1 MLLLLLLKQQLL
13 LLLLLLPDQA
23 RAGRERLVQERARL
37 AVRARQILRRPRVLQ
52 YLRRALVTGRGGGR
66 GRGGLGYCGLVRRS
80 FGRDGEGGV
89 AVLGGLAAAV
99 PRVVLVVAVLLL
111 SAGPIG
117 CAATAAARGE
127 GQLRGGVGQLQQVR
141 LLLLLLL
148 LPVSPVGVVVA
159 RVVGLVE
166 GPPAS
171 AAAGGAPEAAAA
183 AAAVAPSASV
193 RGVAAPGVG
202 LSLRPSAR
210 GFAAGPPV
218 HGGEVLRFPKGSPPK
233 EFQHFCGAS
242 ASVARSQGA
251 PFPPFPSLFSLAL
264 DPLAGPFLP
273 PPPPTLR
280 SVGTGEGR

>member
-1 MLLLLLLKQQLL
+1 ML
-13 LLLLLLPDQA
+13 
-23 RAGRERLVQERARL
+23 GSL
-37 AVRARQILRRPRVLQ
+37 A
-52 YLRRALVTGRGGGR
+52 T
-66 GRGGLGYCGLVRRS
+66 
-80 FGRDGEGGV
+80 
-89 AVLGGLAAAV
+89 AV
-99 PRVVLVVAVLLL
+99 PGVVLVVAVLLL

-117 CAATAAARGE
+117 CAAAAAAARGE

-166 GPPAS
+166 APPAP

-183 AAAVAPSASV
+183 AAAAVPSASV

-251 PFPPFPSLFSLAL
+251 PFPPPSLLSFLSPSIPWLARSSLLLLSGRLEQEREGEFGATVV
-264 DPLAGPFLP
+264 AP
-273 PPPPTLR
+273 PREGATDAVT
-280 SVGTGEGR
+280 SAKGVGR

>member
-1 MLLLLLLKQQLL
+1 M
-13 LLLLLLPDQA
+13 
-23 RAGRERLVQERARL
+23 
-37 AVRARQILRRPRVLQ
+37 
-52 YLRRALVTGRGGGR
+52 
-66 GRGGLGYCGLVRRS
+66 
-80 FGRDGEGGV
+80 
-89 AVLGGLAAAV
+89 LGGLAAAV

-117 CAATAAARGE
+117 CAAAARGE

-159 RVVGLVE
+159 RVVGLVK
-166 GPPAS
+166 GPPAP

-183 AAAVAPSASV
+183 AAAVVPSASV

-251 PFPPFPSLFSLAL
+251 PFPPLPFSLFSRPRSLGWPVPPSSSSQVGWNRRGKVSLVPPSSPHQGGRERPTQSPLPREWAGKSGGAYADGAL
-264 DPLAGPFLP
+264 GGRSRAQPLFSQIGFGVNAGSIFF
-273 PPPPTLR
+273 
-280 SVGTGEGR
+280 SG

>member
-1 MLLLLLLKQQLL
+1 M
-13 LLLLLLPDQA
+13 
-23 RAGRERLVQERARL
+23 
-37 AVRARQILRRPRVLQ
+37 
-52 YLRRALVTGRGGGR
+52 
-66 GRGGLGYCGLVRRS
+66 RRS

-117 CAATAAARGE
+117 CAAAAAAARGE

-166 GPPAS
+166 GPPAP

-183 AAAVAPSASV
+183 AAAVVPAASV

-251 PFPPFPSLFSLAL
+251 PFPPLPFSLFSRPRSLGW
-264 DPLAGPFLP
+264 PVP
-273 PPPPTLR
+273 PSSSSSQVGWNRRGKVSLVPPSSPHQGREGATDAVT
-280 SVGTGEGR
+280 SAKGVGR